1 MKIYLIVIL
10 LTFNALLAFGQNKKV
25 NKIHFEK
32 LLKTVAEGWNE
43 GNARKAAN
51 CFTENAI
58 YTEPPDKQN
67 YVGRERLFQFFGG
80 EAGRKSTMKMTWHN
94 LAFDKQT
101 QIGFGEFTFEYEGG
115 KVHGIVTVKLQNGL
129 ISNWREYWY
138 ESNLDWEKFIGENK
152 F

>member
-1 MKIYLIVIL
+1 MKCLFVFIL
-10 LTFNALLAFGQNKKV
+10 LIFNTFMIFGQTKKLSQP
-25 NKIHFEK
+25 KFEK
-32 LLKTVAEGWNE
+32 LLKTVEEGWNE
-43 GNARKAAN
+43 GNTRKAAN

-58 YTEPPDKQN
+58 YTEPPDKQK
-67 YVGRERLFQFFGG
+67 YIGRERLFQFFGG

-94 LAFDKQT
+94 LVFDKQK

-115 KVHGIVTVKLQNGL
+115 KVHGIVIVKLQNGL